1 MNTFLT
7 EKLNERA
14 LPKLRSRSEML
25 DLLLREEYGYLPPT
39 PINMTFEVQENY
51 IPNFCAGKADAK
63 KIIANCVMGDKRF
76 SFPFYAVIPVNEGK
90 HPFFVHIN
98 FRDDIPDRYM
108 PSEEL
113 VDNGFAVFSFCYK
126 DITSDDED
134 FTNGLAGILYENGK
148 REPTDAGKL
157 SMWAWAAQRVMD
169 YAYLNSGNLDL
180 NCAIVC
186 GHSRL
191 GKTALLAAATDKR
204 FKFAYSNDSGCSGA
218 AIFRGKE
225 GETAEK
231 IYDVFPYW
239 FCENFGKY
247 GEGER
252 EMSFDQHY
260 LLASI
265 APRFVCVGSATK
277 DAWADP
283 VSEFLSCV
291 AASKAFNKPLVC
303 AERLP
308 IVNDMWFEG
317 DIGYHFREG
326 LHYFG
331 REDWLRLIEFI
342 RLHQTIK

>member
-1 MNTFLT
+1 MKSYLA
-7 EKLNERA
+7 EKLNERN
-14 LPKLRSRSEML
+14 LPELRSGAEMR
-25 DLLLREEYGYLPPT
+25 DLLLAEEYGYLPPK
-39 PINMTFEVQENY
+39 PNEITFEVQENY

-63 KIIANCVMGDKRF
+63 RIIANCVMGDKSF
-76 SFPFYAVIPVNEGK
+76 SFPFYAVIPVKDGK
-90 HPFFVHIN
+90 YPFFVHIN
-98 FRDDIPDRYM
+98 FRDDIPDRFM

-126 DITSDDED
+126 DVTSDDDD
-134 FTNGLAGILYENGK
+134 FTNGLAGVIYENGK
-148 REPTDAGKL
+148 RKPSDAGKL
-157 SMWAWAAQRVMD
+157 SMWAWAAQRIMD
-169 YAYLNSGNLDL
+169 YGYINCEKLDL
-180 NCAIVC
+180 NCAVVC

-191 GKTALLAAATDKR
+191 GKTALLTAATDER
-204 FKFAYSNDSGCSGA
+204 FRFAYSNNSGCGGA
-218 AIFRGKE
+218 AIFRGKK

-231 IYDVFPYW
+231 IYNVFPYW

-247 GEGER
+247 GNREN

-291 AASKAFNKPLVC
+291 AAGEAFNKPIEC
-303 AERLP
+303 DDRLP
-308 IVNDMWFEG
+308 VVNDVWFDG

-342 RLHQTIK
+342 RLHQITK